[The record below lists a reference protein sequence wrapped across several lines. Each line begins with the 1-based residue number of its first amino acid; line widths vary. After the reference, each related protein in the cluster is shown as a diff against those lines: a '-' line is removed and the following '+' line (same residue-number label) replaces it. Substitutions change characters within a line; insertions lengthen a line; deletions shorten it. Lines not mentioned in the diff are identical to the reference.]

1 MRPFVP
7 YELPIDEL
15 IKPMV
20 FYNELISASTNL
32 GKYQVMLKK
41 SKVNEYFLITPFTL
55 QEAVQSSKI
64 EGTQVTFDEVLEFEI
79 DKNKKQGQNN
89 YLHRQYGL
97 PVTGFK
103 KKDYLIR

>member
-1 MRPFVP
+1 MGPFVP

-41 SKVNEYFLITPFTL
+41 SKVNEFLL
-55 QEAVQSSKI
+55 
-64 EGTQVTFDEVLEFEI
+64 LLLLLY
-79 DKNKKQGQNN
+79 KKQFN
-89 YLHRQYGL
+89 R
-97 PVTGFK
+97 V
-103 KKDYLIR
+103 R

>member
-7 YELPIDEL
+7 YDLPIDGL

-41 SKVNEYFLITPFTL
+41 SKVNEYFLITPFSL
-55 QEAVQSSKI
+55 QETVQSSKI
-64 EGTQVTFDEVLEFEI
+64 EGIQVTFDEVLEK
-79 DKNKKQGQNN
+79 DKLKYYRLLNGTRKEKDGWNEWIKFFFFFFNK
-89 YLHRQYGL
+89 
-97 PVTGFK
+97 
-103 KKDYLIR
+103 

>member
-20 FYNELISASTNL
+20 FYNELIGASTNL

-41 SKVNEYFLITPFTL
+41 SKVNEYFLITPVMRH
-55 QEAVQSSKI
+55 EIIQSP
-64 EGTQVTFDEVLEFEI
+64 
-79 DKNKKQGQNN
+79 GQAF
-89 YLHRQYGL
+89 HQ
-97 PVTGFK
+97 
-103 KKDYLIR
+103 